1 MAVLVRG
8 IKAKALRR
16 AALAY
21 AGGAALAVAELKDL
35 VLRQDN
41 STIIA
46 AYSWYLDHVA
56 NHFARMQ
63 LAGNIEAKILVELK
77 TLIESIMGQQNNIFH
92 LLIHNLFENNQSL
105 SSPAAR
111 DEEDP
116 TVVPEFSSAIEE
128 RVHTP
133 VGLLDSTSSTLTNG
147 RRRLWPIAKRPGLL
161 VVV

>member
-1 MAVLVRG
+1 M
-8 IKAKALRR
+8 
-16 AALAY
+16 
-21 AGGAALAVAELKDL
+21 AELKDL

-77 TLIESIMGQQNNIFH
+77 TLIESIVGQQNNIFH
-92 LLIHNLFENNQSL
+92 LLIRNLFENNQSL

-111 DEEDP
+111 DEENP
-116 TVVPEFSSAIEE
+116 TVAPEFSSAIEE
-128 RVHTP
+128 RVQTA
-133 VGLLDSTSSTLTNG
+133 VGLLDSLYILNLDKWMKEVMAHCKKTRPLGGGLTSLAPQALRMHLNQCATIQD
-147 RRRLWPIAKRPGLL
+147 P
-161 VVV
+161 